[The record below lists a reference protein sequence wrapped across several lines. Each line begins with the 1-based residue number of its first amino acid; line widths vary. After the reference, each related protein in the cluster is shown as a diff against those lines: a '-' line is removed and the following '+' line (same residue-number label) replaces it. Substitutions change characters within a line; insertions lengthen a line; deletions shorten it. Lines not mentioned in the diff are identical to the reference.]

1 MQLLKFGRLVDL
13 EKLET
18 VSVNRAAEEL
28 KEQLRSQEFSNAK
41 EIAAWE
47 VRNIICID
55 DTFYELSSDSARFK
69 TCRKQLEIH
78 LRICIIFHNACFF
91 T

>member
-47 VRNIICID
+47 VRISFISMVFLKTGSLIIPQ
-55 DTFYELSSDSARFK
+55 LNSHKDSLC
-69 TCRKQLEIH
+69 T
-78 LRICIIFHNACFF
+78 
-91 T
+91 

>member
-1 MQLLKFGRLVDL
+1 MQLLKFGKLVDL

-28 KEQLRSQEFSNAK
+28 KEQLRTQEFGNAK

-47 VRNIICID
+47 VRVIGLGVEESLIIGWTDVVIM
-55 DTFYELSSDSARFK
+55 FS
-69 TCRKQLEIH
+69 
-78 LRICIIFHNACFF
+78 
-91 T
+91 